1 MSDTSDRVKQPDPR
15 QIAGALHKARRIIGA
30 QMSAV
35 QRVNAES
42 SVREANKR
50 ALDEA
55 YRLIG
60 IVMERI
66 YPKEGR

>member
-1 MSDTSDRVKQPDPR
+1 MSDTPNRVRVDPR
-15 QIAGALHKARRIIGA
+15 QIAGALHKARRILGQ

-35 QRVNAES
+35 QRVNAPS
-42 SVREANKR
+42 DGVANRK

-60 IVMERI
+60 LVMDRV